1 MQKATYYDNT
11 AAALFGGYPSYPGS
25 NGFGYDGP
33 PQPPFQATTHLE
45 SDYQRSACSLQSLG
59 NATAHAKGKE
69 LNGSCMRPALASPW
83 LGLQS

>member
-33 PQPPFQATTHLE
+33 PQPPFQAATHLE
-45 SDYQRSACSLQSLG
+45 SDYQRSACSLQSL
-59 NATAHAKGKE
+59 ATRRRTRSSPHGALLNEIGRAHV
-69 LNGSCMRPALASPW
+69 
-83 LGLQS
+83 